1 MQIPRR
7 NRVGIAITLA
17 LACTCFVLVA
27 SLVNP
32 DTYPAMQAVRSK
44 PEYSRPSK
52 IVAIPSPTPTVVND
66 PRP

>member
-7 NRVGIAITLA
+7 NRIGIAVALV

-32 DTYPAMQAVRSK
+32 DTYPATQTVRSK
-44 PEYSRPSK
+44 PEYSKPSRTA
-52 IVAIPSPTPTVVND
+52 VIPSPTPTVVND